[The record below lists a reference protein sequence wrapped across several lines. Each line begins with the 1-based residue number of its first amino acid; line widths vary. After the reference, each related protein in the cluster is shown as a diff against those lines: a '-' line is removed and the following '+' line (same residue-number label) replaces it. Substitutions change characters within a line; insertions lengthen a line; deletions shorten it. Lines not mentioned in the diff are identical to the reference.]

1 MSDSESAT
9 GNNKPWSGQVAQY
22 KEDIYFDSTFQNH
35 QVRFR
40 TTYGLFSPK
49 AIDAGTALL
58 IETLDINSDYDCL
71 DLGCGYGPIGIALA
85 RLAPQGRTLLIDK
98 DYVAIEYSQHNLE
111 LNEITNA
118 DVLLSNGLSKVSD
131 DQLFDVVAMN
141 LPAKIGNEL
150 TTVLFADSFLHL
162 KPGGTLYVVSLA
174 GMRGFIERSLEGI
187 FGNVKKLKQGKQHAV
202 HISYRERQTK

>member
-1 MSDSESAT
+1 MSDSESVS
-9 GNNKPWSGQVAQY
+9 GSNNPWSGRIAQY
-22 KEDIYFDSTFQNH
+22 KEDIFFDSTFQNH
-35 QVRFR
+35 QFSFR

-49 AIDAGTALL
+49 TIDAGTELL

-85 RLAPQGRTLLIDK
+85 RLAPEGRTLLVDK

-111 LNEITNA
+111 LNEIANA
-118 DVLLSNGLSKVSD
+118 DVLLSNGLSKISD

-162 KPGGTLYVVSLA
+162 KPGGALYVVSLA
-174 GMRGFIERSLEGI
+174 GMRGFIKRSLEGI
-187 FGNVKKLKQGKQHAV
+187 FGNVNKLKQGKQHAV
-202 HISYRERQTK
+202 HISYREPQTK

>member
-1 MSDSESAT
+1 MTESESLAA
-9 GNNKPWSGQVAQY
+9 NDNPWSGQVAQY
-22 KEDIYFDSTFQNH
+22 KEDIFFDSTFHNQ
-35 QVRFR
+35 QVSFR

-49 AIDAGTALL
+49 AIDAGTGLL
-58 IETLDINSDYDCL
+58 IEALDVNSDYDCL

-85 RLAPQGRTLLIDK
+85 RLAPEGRTLLIDK
-98 DYVAIEYSQHNLE
+98 DYVAVEYSQHNLE
-111 LNEITNA
+111 LNGIANA

-131 DQLFDVVAMN
+131 DRLFDLIAMN

-174 GMRGFIERSLEGI
+174 GMRGFIKRSLEGI
-187 FGNVKKLKQGKQHAV
+187 FGNVNKLKQGKQHAV
-202 HISYRERQTK
+202 HVSCRETQTK

>member
-1 MSDSESAT
+1 MADSKLMTENDNA
-9 GNNKPWSGQVAQY
+9 WSGQVAHY
-22 KEDIYFDSTFQNH
+22 KEDIFFEATLQNN
-35 QVRFR
+35 QISFR

-49 AIDAGTALL
+49 AIDAGTELL
-58 IETLDINSDYDCL
+58 IETLDIDSDYDCL
-71 DLGCGYGPIGIALA
+71 DLGCGYGPIGIALS
-85 RLAPQGRTLLIDK
+85 RLAPEGRTLLIDK

-111 LNEITNA
+111 LNGVTNA
-118 DVLLSNGLSKVSD
+118 DVLLSNGLSKVPD

-174 GMRGFIERSLEGI
+174 GMRGFIKRSLGGI
-187 FGNVKKLKQGKQHAV
+187 FGNVDKLKQGKQHAV
-202 HISYRERQTK
+202 HVSYRETQTK